1 MYVGGYHNLYQ
12 AVVRDLE
19 YWSEVKTPNS
29 CCLHLCILYKC
40 TACDLP
46 NLARDCIDYKSSVY
60 SFMNEVFFI
69 SFTWIKLKIIGWSKG
84 DGIDNIAYG
93 YLDLLIYY
101 HTGG

>member
-1 MYVGGYHNLYQ
+1 
-12 AVVRDLE
+12 
-19 YWSEVKTPNS
+19 
-29 CCLHLCILYKC
+29 
-40 TACDLP
+40 
-46 NLARDCIDYKSSVY
+46 
-60 SFMNEVFFI
+60 MNEVFFI